1 MTPGLG
7 TRPRG
12 LATAARVA
20 HIAVAR
26 PGRRAGADAV
36 GRIRCAV
43 SAFARTFSGCVIS
56 LERLPADEL
65 IVCPVWTHGL

>member
-1 MTPGLG
+1 VTVRATDDLRSSTGPRRLAPGLG
-7 TRPRG
+7 RAPEAV
-12 LATAARVA
+12 ATATRIAR
-20 HIAVAR
+20 IAMAR

-56 LERLPADEL
+56 
-65 IVCPVWTHGL
+65 